1 MFAWKFRYVATTIH
15 VLLCY
20 LLQMR
25 LVVVLL
31 RVNIYFTLLPFSS
44 VLKCQYIAGSLVHV
58 VATAIVWP
66 N

>member
-1 MFAWKFRYVATTIH
+1 MH
-15 VLLCY
+15 
-20 LLQMR
+20 

-31 RVNIYFTLLPFSS
+31 RVNIYFTLSPLSS
-44 VLKCQYIAGSLVHV
+44 VLKRQYIAGSLVHV